1 MLPLHEIALDDLNC
15 SNQLWATSPL
25 NPDVPRNT
33 AQKVDIVDLMGI
45 HPEQDHPSGLLGDE
59 WFNAWKF
66 LHDLLNYGPE
76 AFRKH
81 KVKLGDPEV
90 VDAIP
95 TQVPN
100 TALDVV

>member
-59 WFNAWKF
+59 
-66 LHDLLNYGPE
+66 
-76 AFRKH
+76 
-81 KVKLGDPEV
+81 
-90 VDAIP
+90 
-95 TQVPN
+95 
-100 TALDVV
+100 